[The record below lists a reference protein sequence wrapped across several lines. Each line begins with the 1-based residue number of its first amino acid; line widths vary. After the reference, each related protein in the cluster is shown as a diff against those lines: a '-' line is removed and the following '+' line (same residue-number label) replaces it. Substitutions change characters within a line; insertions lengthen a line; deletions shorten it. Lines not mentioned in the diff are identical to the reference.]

1 MKKMISDILS
11 YEILDSRGNPTL
23 ETVVVLSDGS
33 RGSASVPSGASR
45 GKHEAHEAR
54 DGDPG
59 RYGGRGVEGARRTVE
74 EVFREA
80 LIGRDPF
87 DQAGADR
94 LMCELDGTENKSK
107 YGGNATLS
115 VSLALAR
122 AASASLG
129 LPLYH
134 YLGGISPLSLPVPMM
149 NILNGGAHASNN
161 VDIQEFMIVP
171 HGVGSFAEGVRAG
184 AEIYAAL
191 RSLLSSRDLSTA
203 VGDDGGF
210 APDLAGDEEAI
221 ELLIEAIRKAGYS
234 TDRVGIA
241 LDAAASEWKTE
252 DGYRMPKR
260 GREFTREE
268 LADFWESLADT
279 YPILSLE
286 DGLGEDDF
294 AGWWDLTCRL
304 GDRILL
310 VGDDLFVTNTAR
322 LNEGIRREI
331 ANAILIKPNQ
341 IGTLTETLSVI
352 ETARK
357 RGYRH
362 ILSHRSGDTPD
373 STIADLAVATASG
386 FIKTGAPCRGE
397 RIAKYNR
404 LLAIARDLGEGV
416 SYGI

>member
-1 MKKMISDILS
+1 VPVL
-11 YEILDSRGNPTL
+11 NPRT
-23 ETVVVLSDGS
+23 
-33 RGSASVPSGASR
+33 GAN
-45 GKHEAHEAR
+45 GITYAKLYFQLH
-54 DGDPG
+54 
-59 RYGGRGVEGARRTVE
+59 
-74 EVFREA
+74 
-80 LIGRDPF
+80 
-87 DQAGADR
+87 
-94 LMCELDGTENKSK
+94 
-107 YGGNATLS
+107 
-115 VSLALAR
+115 
-122 AASASLG
+122 G
-129 LPLYH
+129 L
-134 YLGGISPLSLPVPMM
+134 
-149 NILNGGAHASNN
+149 
-161 VDIQEFMIVP
+161 
-171 HGVGSFAEGVRAG
+171 
-184 AEIYAAL
+184 
-191 RSLLSSRDLSTA
+191 
-203 VGDDGGF
+203 
-210 APDLAGDEEAI
+210 
-221 ELLIEAIRKAGYS
+221 
-234 TDRVGIA
+234 
-241 LDAAASEWKTE
+241 
-252 DGYRMPKR
+252 
-260 GREFTREE
+260 TREE

-294 AGWWDLTCRL
+294 AGWGDLTCRL